1 MCRSGATEHRTFV
14 FECSTMFADIQ
25 MFESSNVRKPN
36 VRMFGNQSSETGGR
50 NYSVQKRHYILF
62 EISITCQN
70 RLFRPSS
77 FISLDHPLTFLGTD
91 WFYPQRPS
99 SFYFSTVHY
108 HSLRSSNFISFGFQ
122 DRSLSKTVHFESFG
136 PSSMILDQSVGP
148 SSLTTDRSLWSKT
161 VRFMENNLWNTWI
174 FAHVRMFESSDVR

>member
-1 MCRSGATEHRTFV
+1 MYGPDELKDKSERCQTVKVHGLKIELAQKSNHPVFLEEKPFV
-14 FECSTMFADIQ
+14 NIW
-25 MFESSNVRKPN
+25 P
-36 VRMFGNQSSETGGR
+36 QSSETGGR
-50 NYSVQKRHYILF
+50 NYSVKKRPYILF

-91 WFYPQRPS
+91 WFHPQRPS

-122 DRSLSKTVHFESFG
+122 DRSLSETVHFESFG
-136 PSSMILDQSVGP
+136 RSSMILDQSVGP
-148 SSLTTDRSLWSKT
+148 SSLTTDRSL
-161 VRFMENNLWNTWI
+161 
-174 FAHVRMFESSDVR
+174 